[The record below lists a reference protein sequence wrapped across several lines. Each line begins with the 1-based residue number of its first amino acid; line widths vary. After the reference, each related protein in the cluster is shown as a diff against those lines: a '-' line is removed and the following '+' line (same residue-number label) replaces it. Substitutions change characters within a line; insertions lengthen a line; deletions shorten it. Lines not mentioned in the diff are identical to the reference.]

1 MMPLILLAL
10 AALLIASALQNT
22 QGDLAAALKADAPPF
37 LKMAAAV
44 VGIGAIGFV
53 PKMEPL
59 SRGLL
64 GLVALVFF
72 LTNYQRILSSFQ
84 SLAGTVAAAPAS
96 ASIAPATAFAGGL
109 PITAGEVS
117 GTTPAGNKINA
128 AAPVASSPF
137 GHLPLIGTA

>member
-1 MMPLILLAL
+1 FSLHGADTGGAMMPLILLAL

-109 PITAGEVS
+109 PI
-117 GTTPAGNKINA
+117 
-128 AAPVASSPF
+128 
-137 GHLPLIGTA
+137 